1 MPLWGHWCNAIVL
14 LRPAFSRQQT
24 LLWFATAVAGFTVR
38 TELLGVTS
46 IVRALTLKS
55 HFYDNLLDL
64 FHSRAV
70 KLDRL
75 TALWTQAALR
85 LFPAPLLVNGRR
97 VLVGDGLKVPK
108 RGKKMPAVKRLH
120 QQSDSNTK
128 PEYIMGHSLQA
139 VSLLVEAAQSVFAVP
154 LAVRIHEGLLWSNRD
169 RRTLLDKM
177 LMLLGTLAITQP
189 YYFIADAYYAAGKI
203 VRGLLAQSN
212 HLITRVRSN
221 AVAFLP
227 YRHHGP
233 NKRGRPRIY
242 GRKVKLKSLLND
254 SNAFESAPSPVYAER
269 HVTIQYRVCDLL
281 WRPAGQLVR
290 FVAVRHPSRGP
301 CLLMCTDLS
310 LSGIE
315 IIRLYGL
322 RFKIELSF
330 KQAVRLIGSFAY
342 HFWMKDMKPLKRRN
356 GNQHLHRESPQY
368 RDDVKR
374 KIHAYHVFMQAGVVA
389 QGLLQYLSVVFPDPV
404 WNNFGSW
411 LRTIRPGIPPSELVV
426 ANALRNT
433 LPEFLLNSAATNFLA
448 KFITER
454 QDPANMQMFRLAA

>member
-1 MPLWGHWCNAIVL
+1 MRPLQRLCARFHTTINHSSEVNRCRYGGWWNAIVL

-46 IVRALTLKS
+46 IVRALALKS

-64 FHSRAV
+64 FHSSAV
-70 KLDRL
+70 KLDCL

-139 VSLLVEAAQSVFAVP
+139 VSLLVQAAHSVFAVP

-177 LMLLGTLAITQP
+177 LMLLGTVAITQP

-221 AVAFLP
+221 AVAFMP

-233 NKRGRPRIY
+233 NKRGRPRLY

-254 SNAFESAPSPVYAER
+254 SNAFESVPSPVYGER
-269 HVTIQYRVCDLL
+269 NVTIPYRVCDLL

-290 FVAVRHPSRGP
+290 FVAV
-301 CLLMCTDLS
+301 L
-310 LSGIE
+310 
-315 IIRLYGL
+315 
-322 RFKIELSF
+322 
-330 KQAVRLIGSFAY
+330 
-342 HFWMKDMKPLKRRN
+342 
-356 GNQHLHRESPQY
+356 
-368 RDDVKR
+368 
-374 KIHAYHVFMQAGVVA
+374 
-389 QGLLQYLSVVFPDPV
+389 
-404 WNNFGSW
+404 
-411 LRTIRPGIPPSELVV
+411 IPPE
-426 ANALRNT
+426 A
-433 LPEFLLNSAATNFLA
+433 
-448 KFITER
+448 
-454 QDPANMQMFRLAA
+454 PAC